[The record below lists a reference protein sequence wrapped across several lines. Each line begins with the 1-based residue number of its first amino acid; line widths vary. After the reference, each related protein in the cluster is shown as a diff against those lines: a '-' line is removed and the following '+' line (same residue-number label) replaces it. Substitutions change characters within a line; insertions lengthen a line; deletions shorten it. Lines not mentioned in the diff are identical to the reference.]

1 VEYTP
6 ISAAEKRKEVKF
18 LKDPLEGLA
27 KRQLVVVTGKG
38 GVGKSTITA
47 ALGSALSRRG
57 KRILLLEID
66 PRESIYQLLGI
77 SPSGG
82 EVVQAAPRLFVQN
95 LRPRAV
101 LDRMVRDH
109 LHIDLLSD
117 RLLASPLYRHFV
129 EGAPGLKEMA
139 IIEHATRMAR
149 KNFDLVIL
157 DAPATGHGL
166 ALLSAPSVVSE
177 VIHDGPVGHLGKK
190 LAKVVADPRTC
201 GIILVTAAEEMP
213 AQEAIE
219 FLGTLQEQLSRRPE
233 LMVVNNLYPDE
244 PGLLGERRQVNE
256 KELRRLRDAWQGR
269 LVELPMMPLDS
280 GPSLITA
287 LEQSLRGR

>member
-1 VEYTP
+1 
-6 ISAAEKRKEVKF
+6 
-18 LKDPLEGLA
+18 LKDPLQGLA

-57 KRILLLEID
+57 KRVLLLEID

-82 EVVQAAPRLFVQN
+82 EIVQAAARLFVQN

-109 LHIDLLSD
+109 LHIDLISD
-117 RLLASPLYRHFV
+117 RLLASPVYRHFV
-129 EGAPGLKEMA
+129 EGAPGLKELA
-139 IIEHATRMAR
+139 IIEHASRMAR
-149 KNFDLVIL
+149 KDFDLVIL

-177 VIHDGPVGHLGKK
+177 AIHDGPVGHLGRK
-190 LAKVVADPRTC
+190 LAKVVGDPRTC

-219 FLGTLQEQLSRRPE
+219 FLETLQQGLSRQPE

-244 PGLLGERRQVNE
+244 PGLLRERRQVND
-256 KELRRLRDAWQGR
+256 KELRRLRDAWKGR
-269 LVELPMMPLDS
+269 LVALPMMPLDN
-280 GPSLITA
+280 GPSLVTA
-287 LEQSLRGR
+287 LEELLRGR